1 MHLFV
6 TVTPNMETPFYSVI
20 SKFLPRNTFKN
31 NYYSQQEENIIIIN
45 EVIVCFHQ
53 DTKIRI
59 SGYRETWFCFYH
71 LTDIL
76 GLLCPHKIVCTYE
89 IEYI

>member
-6 TVTPNMETPFYSVI
+6 TVTPNMETPF
-20 SKFLPRNTFKN
+20 
-31 NYYSQQEENIIIIN
+31 YSQQEENIIIIN

-59 SGYRETWFCFYH
+59 SGYREIWFCFYH

-89 IEYI
+89 IKYIGYTLFAKFCRS